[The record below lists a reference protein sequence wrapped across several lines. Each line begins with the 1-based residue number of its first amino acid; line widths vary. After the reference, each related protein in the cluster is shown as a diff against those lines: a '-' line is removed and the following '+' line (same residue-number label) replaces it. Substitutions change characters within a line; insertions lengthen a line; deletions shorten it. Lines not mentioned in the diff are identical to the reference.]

1 MTDSGALFEDSD
13 SVAIHFPDGP
23 TYQPGVP
30 QMLRLEVDDP
40 MGVVFGFQL
49 SARNSDNRQA
59 GNLASLDAS
68 TSVNTAGG
76 VQYLGHNITPNTEGT
91 FDFEWLPPSTDVG
104 TIMMYVAAD
113 ADNGN
118 LGRTGSR
125 IHLKTIEVDPAAAAA
140 PPPPT
145 VPVVLS
151 MGVVMGNLLPTI
163 NAISGESII
172 SIFGR
177 DFAPD
182 GVDNRDTQL
191 DPASGLIA
199 TNLSGVCVEIDG
211 QRSPMF
217 HVITEANPSDPTVDQ
232 VNVQAPTLMG
242 AGPVSVVVISNCD
255 MPNEQRSPAEPV
267 QLSDRTP
274 AFFLLEPILSLGLN
288 PLVATHLDFS
298 KIGDPNTH
306 PGTTPA
312 EPGEF
317 IRMFGAGFGLT
328 EPDVQAGE
336 IPQNVPEVQ
345 DNNFLAPLVG
355 DFTITIGGITLE
367 GRPNVLAAGLSVCC
381 AGLYEIVV
389 EVPEG
394 LPDGNHEVIATIDGV
409 STPAGTFIT
418 VKAP

>member
-1 MTDSGALFEDSD
+1 
-13 SVAIHFPDGP
+13 
-23 TYQPGVP
+23 
-30 QMLRLEVDDP
+30 
-40 MGVVFGFQL
+40 
-49 SARNSDNRQA
+49 
-59 GNLASLDAS
+59 
-68 TSVNTAGG
+68 
-76 VQYLGHNITPNTEGT
+76 
-91 FDFEWLPPSTDVG
+91 
-104 TIMMYVAAD
+104 
-113 ADNGN
+113 
-118 LGRTGSR
+118 
-125 IHLKTIEVDPAAAAA
+125 
-140 PPPPT
+140 
-145 VPVVLS
+145 
-151 MGVVMGNLLPTI
+151 
-163 NAISGESII
+163 
-172 SIFGR
+172 
-177 DFAPD
+177 
-182 GVDNRDTQL
+182 
-191 DPASGLIA
+191 
-199 TNLSGVCVEIDG
+199 
-211 QRSPMF
+211 MF
-217 HVITEANPSDPTVDQ
+217 HVITKANPSDPTVDQ

-394 LPDGNHEVIATIDGV
+394 LPDGNHEVTATIDGV
-409 STPAGTFIT
+409 STPPGTFIT
-418 VKAP
+418 VKSVSASDR